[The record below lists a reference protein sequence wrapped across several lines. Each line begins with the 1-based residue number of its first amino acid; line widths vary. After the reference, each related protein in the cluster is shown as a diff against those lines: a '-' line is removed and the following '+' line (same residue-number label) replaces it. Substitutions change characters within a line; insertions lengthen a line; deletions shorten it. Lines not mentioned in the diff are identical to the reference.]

1 MKVNTDQRIA
11 LFADIHSNIE
21 ALEAC
26 LKHAD
31 AAGATRYVFLGDLV
45 GYNAS
50 PVEVLDRVMGLVSE
64 GKALAVKGN
73 HDEACCGKDAFEMNP
88 EASLAV
94 DWTIAQL
101 NDDHVK
107 FIKNLPYIIHEE
119 DRCYVHASAQS
130 PEKWL
135 YVNDGMSAWRCA
147 EASGKT
153 YTFVG
158 HVHDQALF
166 FQSSVGKLIR
176 FQPHSG
182 DEIPVGRHR
191 RWVSVAG
198 STGQPRDGS
207 PKANYALFDV
217 ENESLYFHRVSY
229 NHELA
234 AKKVQI
240 QGLPDS
246 LAKRL
251 LTGN

>member
-1 MKVNTDQRIA
+1 MQLTTNHRIA

-26 LKHAD
+26 LKHAHE
-31 AAGATRYVFLGDLV
+31 AGATRYVFLGDLV
-45 GYNAS
+45 GYNAN
-50 PVEVLDRVMGLVSE
+50 PVEVLDRVMGLVDE
-64 GKALAVKGN
+64 GKAIAVKGN
-73 HDEACCGKDAFEMNP
+73 HDQACLENDSFQMNP
-88 EASLAV
+88 EASIAI
-94 DWTIAQL
+94 DWTISQL
-101 NDDHVK
+101 NEAHLRFLK
-107 FIKNLPYIIHEE
+107 KLPYVFQEE
-119 DRCYVHASAQS
+119 DRYYVHASAQS

-135 YVNDGMSAWRCA
+135 YVTDGMSAWRCA

-158 HVHDQALF
+158 HAHDQALF

-176 FQPHSG
+176 FAPHPG

-191 RWVSVAG
+191 RWVCVVG
-198 STGQPRDGS
+198 SAGQPRDGS

-217 ENESLYFHRVSY
+217 ENEALYFHRVPY

-234 AKKVQI
+234 AKKIQL
-240 QGLPDS
+240 QGLPDA

>member
-1 MKVNTDQRIA
+1 MKATSNDKIA

-31 AAGATRYVFLGDLV
+31 EAGATRYVFLGDLI

-50 PVEVLDRVMGLVSE
+50 PVEVLERVMTLIAE
-64 GKALAVKGN
+64 GKAIAVKGN
-73 HDEACCGKDAFEMNP
+73 HDQACYENNAFEMNP
-88 EASLAV
+88 EARVAI
-94 DWTIAQL
+94 DWTISQL
-101 NDDHVK
+101 EKSHLH
-107 FIKNLPYIIHEE
+107 FLKNLPYIIREE

-147 EASGKT
+147 EASEKT

-176 FQPHSG
+176 FEPHAG
-182 DEIPVGRHR
+182 DEIPIGHHR
-191 RWVSVAG
+191 RWVSVVG

-229 NHELA
+229 NHEMA
-234 AKKVQI
+234 AKKVQMH
-240 QGLPDS
+240 GLPDA